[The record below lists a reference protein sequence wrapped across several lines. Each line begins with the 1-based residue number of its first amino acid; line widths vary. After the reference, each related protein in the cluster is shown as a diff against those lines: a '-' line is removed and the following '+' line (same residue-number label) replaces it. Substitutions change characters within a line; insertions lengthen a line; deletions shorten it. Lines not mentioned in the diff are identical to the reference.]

1 MLVFSIVAE
10 YFGRG
15 LFSTPAP
22 PVNIQKQV
30 GPLFSDLK
38 RHFQVGPLF
47 SDIKDIFILIR

>member
-38 RHFQVGPLF
+38 GGFTNFDNV
-47 SDIKDIFILIR
+47 ILNDAPR